1 MTTRLKPSGSNDSV
15 NQQVTDPAPHTSWVR
30 PLLFHPSLTNEV
42 CNQNYTGQGTDED
55 PYVVDYLHNDM
66 QDAMNFSKG
75 RKWAIAILQ
84 SLSSFAVTFA
94 SSVYVSG
101 IKGVMQRFD
110 VSTEVATLGLSL
122 FVLGFALGPL
132 IWAPLSEVYGRKSI
146 YIISYTAYTAFSVA
160 AACAPNI
167 TALLILRFLASAF
180 GSSSMT
186 NTGGVIADMFSKA
199 ERGMATGLFVTTPF
213 LGPALGP
220 IAGGLLGETQGWR
233 WILGLIAILGGVV
246 CITTVLVIRETY
258 APFILRRRAKA
269 LCRRTSKVYMSRID
283 VGQPPKTVAQE
294 MSISFTRPWALLFR
308 EPIVLLTSLYIS
320 IVYGTLYMFFAG
332 FPIVFQ
338 LTRGWSQGTAT
349 LPFIGV
355 AIGVCLAT
363 LAAGV
368 DNKRYVRLC
377 LAADTEGRAVEPEAR
392 LSTAMVGSI
401 ILPIG
406 LFLFAWTTYPSV
418 HWIIPIIGAMVFSCG
433 LVMVFISLMS
443 YLIDSCMFLIP
454 DSLSY
459 NSNPSAHLWTDVVYA
474 ASVLAANSVLRSLFG
489 TAFPLFTTQMY
500 EKLGNQWASSI
511 PAFLVLGC
519 LPFPFLF
526 HKYGPQIRSKCK
538 YASEAAKVL
547 AMMRSQHVVAIG
559 GETGGLERKNDRVD

>member
-1 MTTRLKPSGSNDSV
+1 
-15 NQQVTDPAPHTSWVR
+15 
-30 PLLFHPSLTNEV
+30 
-42 CNQNYTGQGTDED
+42 
-55 PYVVDYLHNDM
+55 
-66 QDAMNFSKG
+66 MNFSKG
-75 RKWAIAILQ
+75 QKWAIAVLQ
-84 SLSSFAVTFA
+84 SLSTFAVTFA
-94 SSVYVSG
+94 SSVYVNG
-101 IKGVMQRFD
+101 IEGVMQRFD
-110 VSTEVATLGLSL
+110 VSEEVATLGLSL

-146 YIISYTAYTAFSVA
+146 FVISYTAYTAFSVA

-167 TALLILRFLASAF
+167 TALLVLRFFASAF

-186 NTGGVIADMFSKA
+186 NAGGVIVDMFSKA
-199 ERGMATGLFVTTPF
+199 ERGLATGLFATAPF

-220 IAGGLLGETQGWR
+220 IAGAFLGETQGWR
-233 WILGLIAILGGVV
+233 WILGLIAILGGV
-246 CITTVLVIRETY
+246 IWIATMLVTRETY
-258 APFILRRRAKA
+258 APFILRCRARA
-269 LCRRTSKVYMSRID
+269 LSRMTGSVYVSRLD
-283 VGQPPKTVAQE
+283 AGQPPKTLSQE
-294 MSISFTRPWALLFR
+294 LSVSFTRPWILLFR
-308 EPIVLLTSLYIS
+308 EPIVLLASLYIS

-338 LTRGWSQGTAT
+338 VARGWSQGTAG
-349 LPFIGV
+349 LPFVGV

-377 LAADTEGRAVEPEAR
+377 AAAEAEGCAVEPEAR
-392 LSTAMVGSI
+392 LGTAMAGSI
-401 ILPIG
+401 VLPIG

-418 HWIIPIIGAMVFSCG
+418 HWIVPIIGAMFFSCG

-443 YLIDSCMFLIP
+443 YLVDS
-454 DSLSY
+454 Y
-459 NSNPSAHLWTDVVYA
+459 VVYA

-489 TAFPLFTTQMY
+489 TAFPLFTTRMY
-500 EKLGNQWASSI
+500 ENLGNQWASSI

-547 AMMRSQHVVAIG
+547 EMMRRRHVVVIG
-559 GETGGLERKNDRVD
+559 GEPNGPEKEAE